1 MQARMHT
8 PQRWKKLKKAKGKMK
23 RIIRE
28 KKRVCWQRF
37 LKEDGNKDPWEVVRM
52 AKNPWGSK
60 EIMTILKTQE
70 GVEIPQGQ
78 QGAAMEKAHFL
89 WDQTKV
95 TKV

>member
-1 MQARMHT
+1 MQARMHN
-8 PQRWKKLKKAKGKMK
+8 PQRWKKWKKAKGKMK

-52 AKNPWGSK
+52 AKNHRGSK
-60 EIMTILKTQE
+60 ERMTMLKTQE
-70 GVEIPQGQ
+70 GVEIPQAQ
-78 QGAAMEKAHFL
+78 QGAVMEKAHFL
-89 WDQTKV
+89 WDQTKG